1 MRTYMIHNQKPLF
14 RRKDTDIPRQDAK
27 RAVLEALQ
35 AAIDHIG
42 TGTLLSDQLKS
53 ALRKG
58 RDL

>member
-1 MRTYMIHNQKPLF
+1 MIHQQKPLF
-14 RRKDTDIPRQDAK
+14 RRKDTDIPRQEAK

-35 AAIDHIG
+35 AAIDHID

>member
-1 MRTYMIHNQKPLF
+1 MRTYNMHNQKPLF
-14 RRKDTDIPRQDAK
+14 RRKDTELPRQEAK

-42 TGTLLSDQLKS
+42 SGSLLADQLKS

-58 RDL
+58 RDI